1 MQHAST
7 MRSGKLHS
15 NNASMAKR
23 LLRKYTTHK
32 PSTPKVA
39 TPVIQLPI
47 VSSLRQEYMRIMTSR
62 AEHWY
67 QVIAEACTVYNAR
80 LTPMP
85 SQDALL
91 QTIRDWIQES
101 NQQMHFSAVALTTE
115 DPEYNTEFQCDS
127 LQTKMF
133 VDKVCP
139 CVLTIAGEQLQDEC
153 KLWRMYTWQSL
164 DWANTRGCKE
174 PCTALL
180 TAMIHAEWLLEFA
193 KRSGRPL
200 ELNEMRGELLAFR
213 E

>member
-1 MQHAST
+1 
-7 MRSGKLHS
+7 
-15 NNASMAKR
+15 
-23 LLRKYTTHK
+23 
-32 PSTPKVA
+32 
-39 TPVIQLPI
+39 
-47 VSSLRQEYMRIMTSR
+47 MTSR

-67 QVIAEACTVYNAR
+67 EVIAEACRVYNAH

-85 SQDALL
+85 SQQELL
-91 QTIRDWIQES
+91 QVMRNWIQES

-115 DPEYNTEFQCDS
+115 DPEYSIELKCDS

-139 CVLTIAGEQLQDEC
+139 CVLTIAGEQLQDESD
-153 KLWRMYTWQSL
+153 LWLMYTWQSL